1 MKKLFAFI
9 CAAMM
14 MVAATCLAGAKPILV
29 MAGMS
34 MEMEDLVEKLEK
46 PKFVKVAQHMCAKGE
61 IEGQPVVIILT
72 HLGRTNAACAT
83 TAGIM
88 KFKPSMV
95 ISMGTASATH
105 ANIKLNDIVICER
118 LCTANV
124 YSSEPEAPGKGYD
137 MDSWKLETL
146 EFVKDGAW
154 QAEDRYLYSDKNLV
168 KTALAVPYGHGKLVT
183 GTTVTSDAWIR
194 ESDWITRLQKQV
206 GSDCSEMESFAIGAV
221 ANKFDIPFL
230 AVRIV
235 ANSEFL
241 NFRPGKFVEGD
252 EIFYIQSANYC
263 QQYVYDLVKKLG
275 ATKA

>member
-1 MKKLFAFI
+1 MKRFFAFI
-9 CAAMM
+9 CAVIMM
-14 MVAATCLAGAKPILV
+14 AAATCLAGAKPILV
-29 MAGMS
+29 LAGMS

-124 YSSEPEAPGKGYD
+124 YSSESVAPGKGYN
-137 MDSWKLETL
+137 MRKWKLETL
-146 EFVKDGAW
+146 EFVKNGAW
-154 QAEDRYLYSDKNLV
+154 QAEDRYLYSDKNLM
-168 KTALAVPYGHGKLVT
+168 KTALAVPYRHGKLVT

-194 ESDWITRLQKQV
+194 ESDWITRLQKKL
-206 GSDCSEMESFAIGAV
+206 GTDCSEMESFAIGAV
-221 ANKFDIPFL
+221 ASKFNLPFL

-241 NFRPGKFVEGD
+241 NFRSDQFVEWD
-252 EIFYIQSANYC
+252 EIFYVQSANYC
-263 QQYVYDLVKKLG
+263 QQYVYDLIKKLS
-275 ATKA
+275 AKKA